1 MPRIRGQITGS
12 GFISRSPRLLLCE
25 LDDNPGAYPTI
36 LRDGDSTRTGA
47 LVTSFDDG
55 STIIFSENGSPV
67 FPSMLPSGSSFNSQ
81 AVDVVGQESD
91 ISISAPI
98 RSFQHPTYLHYS
110 PTETVGPFN
119 ENRVMPATDFFLSG
133 TSIDVMPGFSSPL
146 RSKVAIEIDIT
157 PQSNVTI
164 TRNVSS
170 RNSAESQPVSSN
182 NTGFYY
188 FNFDENKWNQIG
200 AVDPAT
206 GGSLYYDF
214 AIDTA
219 TGLASGTFPSQFTF
233 GNCSAKEQGTTSDNR
248 LELGYSK
255 IGSPTVVMGAPSL
268 PKYHATSSQSLK
280 LSNLISSPFML
291 EAVTVDFGEIIAQR
305 TNGGATPT
313 SSPDIFKSGSI
324 RDIDNYVFFMYR
336 QNRANRVID
345 SVSDVSSSSRYLVCS
360 ASMTFFNSASLSG
373 SGWSPAT
380 LLHSPAFSYEF
391 GLPYN
396 DSYQIGSYTG
406 SVSLNMRP
414 AICGPQQ
421 LGVSRVPALGGTGT
435 EFIQNSW
442 GGGSTLQ
449 SVNLF
454 GDNSNF
460 VRPFDKDNGETIANV
475 IERAVKID
483 SRTIRKF
490 GGEAQDQTT
499 ENLAGFGLVSITT
512 PQSNESPYLLFP
524 EDEIIFG
531 LEAGIPQLPFAG
543 LFSNITG
550 SHLRVGTKSCKV
562 TLYGSLVKDNLE
574 LLPFLNQN
582 LSSNSVHEIIGAE
595 PVLDQFQIE
604 PISSY
609 HGSYLDE
616 IVTGSMATPQG
627 FLLFSIASQD
637 QSRRVISRV
646 SLGQAGA
653 TGSLQRFL
661 NLTDS
666 KEAVYDSCLPDYS
679 EMLDLTFEES
689 EYKFRGESVIRY
701 IGNPGDIYE
710 SGSTFASSIKQFPFE
725 GNPKRRIQK
734 DAALLNVN
742 LMDIASDPLDFTGT
756 SLDPLNVAFLTRYA
770 FISKAPGIFLPDY
783 TAPIYLIGH
792 NNTGYDLSRMLVSS
806 YFFTGSADGIL
817 YDVSGKSHNLD
828 LSPGSHTAPA
838 TSSDTPVPNLL
849 DDGSLIFPATS
860 TPAAVKFVAAT
871 AAISDHKMIDGAND
885 TPFTLSITFKTDAIG
900 AEQTLIE
907 RSKHASNPLNN
918 EYRLFI
924 DSSGKLAF
932 RIFKSGAPG
941 DSNFKG
947 VSVSSAA
954 LPTPFLSL
962 NEWYNVTVTYNGKKT
977 DQSGLDCMKIFV
989 NGNNRPVAADNGG
1002 VLSNAQIRADDNARL
1017 LIAAA
1022 GAVPTNPSASTEF
1035 TGLIHS
1041 THIWKGRQLVSEEI
1055 EALSEAELTG
1065 VSNGVIKHRSDF
1077 GLKNLS
1083 TPLRV
1088 GTYRYGISN
1097 INQEFSSVRISPFH
1111 FGYVRDT
1118 LEQRR
1123 DTAFVALKAPVS
1135 CKFISG
1141 SSLVSAD
1148 LTHAQNISAFATS
1161 SLPYFDDD
1169 IARNRQDNPDD
1180 SLTV

>member
-12 GFISRSPRLLLCE
+12 GFISRSPRLLLRE

-36 LRDGDSTRTGA
+36 LRDGDSTRAGA
-47 LVTSFDDG
+47 LATSFDDG

-133 TSIDVMPGFSSPL
+133 TDLDVLPGFTSPL
-146 RSKVAIEIDIT
+146 RSKIAIEIDIT
-157 PQSNVTI
+157 PQSDVTI

-170 RNSAESQPVSSN
+170 RNSSEGQPVSSD

-188 FNFDENKWNQIG
+188 FNFNANEWNEIG
-200 AVDPAT
+200 KTDPAT

-214 AIDTA
+214 AINDVL
-219 TGLASGTFPSQFTF
+219 GLVSGTFPSQFTF
-233 GNCSAKEQGTTSDNR
+233 GNCTAKEQGTTNDNR

-268 PKYHATSSQSLK
+268 PKYHATEPQSLK

-305 TNGGATPT
+305 TNGGATPA
-313 SSPDIFKSGSI
+313 SSPNIFKSGSI

-360 ASMTFFNSASLSG
+360 ASMTFWNSASLSG

-414 AICGPQQ
+414 AICGPQH
-421 LGVSRVPALGGTGT
+421 LGVSRVPQQDGAGTK
-435 EFIQNSW
+435 FIQNSW

-449 SVNLF
+449 SVELF
-454 GDNSNF
+454 DNF
-460 VRPFDKDNGETIANV
+460 PRPFDSANGETLTDV
-475 IERAVKID
+475 IERAFKID
-483 SRTIRKF
+483 SRAIRKL

-499 ENLAGFGLVSITT
+499 ENLFGFGFVSITT

-531 LEAGIPQLPFAG
+531 LEAGIPQPPFAN
-543 LFSNITG
+543 LVSNLTG
-550 SHLRVGTKSCKV
+550 SHLRVGSKPCKV
-562 TLYGSLVKDNLE
+562 TLFGSMITNGIEKLSS
-574 LLPFLNQN
+574 LNQN

-609 HGSYLDE
+609 YGSYLDDV
-616 IVTGSMATPQG
+616 VTGSMATPTNATRT
-627 FLLFSIASQD
+627 LFDIMSED
-637 QSRRVISRV
+637 DSRGIVSRV
-646 SLGQAGA
+646 SLGQAGS
-653 TGSLQRFL
+653 TGSLQRFSNIL
-661 NLTDS
+661 DS
-666 KEAVYDSCLPDYS
+666 KETVYDSCLPDYF
-679 EMLDLTFEES
+679 EMLDLTYEES
-689 EYKFRGESVIRY
+689 EYKFRGEAAIRY
-701 IGNPGDIYE
+701 MGDAGDIYE
-710 SGSTFASSIKQFPFE
+710 SGPAFSSSIKQFPFE
-725 GNPKRRIQK
+725 GNPKRRVQK
-734 DAALLNVN
+734 TAALLNVN
-742 LMDIASDPLDFTGT
+742 SMDIASDPVDFTGT
-756 SLDPLNVAFLTRYA
+756 ALDPLNVAFLTRYA
-770 FISKAPGIFLPDY
+770 FISKAPGILLPDY
-783 TAPIYLIGH
+783 TTSFYPFGRSGA
-792 NNTGYDLSRMLVSS
+792 GYDLSENLVSS

-817 YDVSGKSHNLD
+817 YDISVNSNNLD
-828 LSPGSHTAPA
+828 LTPGSHTAPA
-838 TSSDTPVPNLL
+838 TSAETPVLNLL
-849 DDGSLIFPATS
+849 DDGSLMFPSSSSDNDIRFAAATS
-860 TPAAVKFVAAT
+860 
-871 AAISDHKMIDGAND
+871 AIADHKMISGTED
-885 TPFTLSITFKTDAIG
+885 TPFTLSITFKADATG
-900 AEQTLIE
+900 SEQTLIE
-907 RSKHASNPLNN
+907 RSTRGGASLES
-918 EYRLFI
+918 EYRLFFSTTGI
-924 DSSGKLAF
+924 LHF
-932 RIFKSGAPG
+932 QIFKSGSVT
-941 DSNFKG
+941 DRKG
-947 VSVSSAA
+947 VKVSLGA
-954 LPTPFLSL
+954 LPSPYIVADK
-962 NEWYNVTVTYNGKKT
+962 WYNVVATYNGERT
-977 DQSGLDCMKIFV
+977 DTSGDDCMKIFV
-989 NGNNRPVAADNGG
+989 NGNDRA
-1002 VLSNAQIRADDNARL
+1002 LSNDNNGTLDSTIMRGEDNSRL
-1017 LIAAA
+1017 WIAA
-1022 GAVPTNPSASTEF
+1022 GGKGGSGEPSATLEF
-1035 TGLIHS
+1035 AGLIHS
-1041 THIWKGRQLVSEEI
+1041 THIWKERQLAATEI

-1065 VSNGVIKHRSDF
+1065 VSNGIFKHRADF

-1083 TPLRV
+1083 TPLRT

-1111 FGYVRDT
+1111 FGHVRDT
-1118 LEQRR
+1118 LEQRK

-1141 SSLVSAD
+1141 SNLISANF
-1148 LTHAQNISAFATS
+1148 THAQNISTFATS

-1169 IARNRQDNPDD
+1169 IARNRSDNPDD
-1180 SLTV
+1180 NLTI